1 MKCRKSRFS
10 ISNVFAGQLKS
21 LNLNEMVC
29 LRGGGQPPLPPS
41 PGEDFPIDFS
51 SSSSMMQIQT
61 ANKKTVSVP
70 VILPTVAVS
79 HAAVNF

>member
-51 SSSSMMQIQT
+51 SSSMIQIKTTNQ
-61 ANKKTVSVP
+61 KTVSVP
-70 VILPTVAVS
+70 VTLPYAAVS
-79 HAAVNF
+79 KAAVNFN